1 MCIIGELKLLA
12 VITWLNSKDGASAER
27 LIEHGVMLKGLNT
40 EQPGNG
46 KGELINRRRVTEMT
60 DQLAA
65 ANES

>member
-1 MCIIGELKLLA
+1 MCIVGELRLLA

-27 LIEHGVMLKGLNT
+27 LIEHGMMLKCLNT
-40 EQPGNG
+40 ERPGYG
-46 KGELINRRRVTEMT
+46 KGEIINRRHVTEMT